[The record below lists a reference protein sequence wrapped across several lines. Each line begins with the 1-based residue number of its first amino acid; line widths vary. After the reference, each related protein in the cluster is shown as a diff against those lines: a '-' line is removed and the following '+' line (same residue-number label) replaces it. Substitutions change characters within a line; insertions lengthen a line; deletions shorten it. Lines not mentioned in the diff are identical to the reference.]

1 MLFETRGGHSL
12 LLMIHGIL
20 PSQKHFN
27 SNLMSLSGR
36 AGVMVL
42 KFGGCCTAAAATAAV
57 AAAAATAATAVNLPL
72 TTDIHLRH

>member
-1 MLFETRGGHSL
+1 
-12 LLMIHGIL
+12 
-20 PSQKHFN
+20 
-27 SNLMSLSGR
+27 
-36 AGVMVL
+36 MVL